1 MAGQF
6 EFLSSRH
13 NRSKFKLTLLLFRRS
28 WRGRRLISERSL
40 RGDLSISERSLRG
53 DLSISERSLRGE
65 FLLQNS
71 SISETM
77 QLTAE
82 VKVRT
87 PVDRYPDCPR

>member
-1 MAGQF
+1 MRILTPKQNPRTLAAVMADQF

-13 NRSKFKLTLLLFRRS
+13 NGSKFKLTLLLFRRS
-28 WRGRRLISERSL
+28 WRGRRP
-40 RGDLSISERSLRG
+40 
-53 DLSISERSLRGE
+53 ISERSLRGE